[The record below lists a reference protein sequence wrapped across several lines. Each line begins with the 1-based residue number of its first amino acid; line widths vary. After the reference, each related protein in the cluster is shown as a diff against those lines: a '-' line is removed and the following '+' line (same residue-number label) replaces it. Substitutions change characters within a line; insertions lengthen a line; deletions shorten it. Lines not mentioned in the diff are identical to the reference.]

1 MAEPETTQTDDDPQ
15 PAEPSKPP
23 RRPPTTDATQG
34 TDSVAEPQRRF
45 LFQIP
50 PFWIGFSGA
59 LGAMIA
65 FGLTTMVIQVR
76 SVLLLIV
83 VAMFI
88 ALGLNPIVELLRRH
102 VRRRWVAVLIVVVGL
117 LAVLGLA
124 GFAIV
129 PVFSRQ
135 ISNLVVQAPTILG
148 DLLRNP
154 QIAAFDDRFQLIS
167 NLTEFLASG
176 AWINQLF
183 GGILGAGQVVIGA
196 VVSTFILLILTLW
209 FLASLPAIKSGIYQ
223 LVPASKRDRVTEL
236 GELVSDKIGSYLSGL
251 FIVVTCAGV
260 GSFIFLWII
269 GIWVPELRD
278 YALALAVL
286 VALFDFIPMV
296 GPPIAAAI
304 VVVIAFVQSPVSG
317 IAAVIYYLIYLQFES
332 YVLAPRVMKRSVDVP
347 GALVVIAALI
357 GGTLLGVV
365 GALIAVPTAAA
376 ILLLLHEVAQ
386 PRLDVS

>member
-1 MAEPETTQTDDDPQ
+1 VADPEPQTDADE
-15 PAEPSKPP
+15 PAGPSKPP
-23 RRPPTTDATQG
+23 RRTPAAEAVAGPDP
-34 TDSVAEPQRRF
+34 VAEPQRRF

-59 LGAMIA
+59 LGAIVA
-65 FGLTTMVIQVR
+65 FGLANMVLQAR
-76 SVLLLIV
+76 SVLILIV

-88 ALGLNPIVELLRRH
+88 ALGLNPIVELLRRQ
-102 VRRRWVAVLIVVVGL
+102 VRRRWLAVLIVVIGL

-129 PVFSRQ
+129 PVFTEQ
-135 ISNLVVQAPTILG
+135 VSNLVVQAPTILG

-167 NLTEFLASG
+167 KLTEFLGSG
-176 AWINQLF
+176 AWINQIF
-183 GGILGAGQVVIGA
+183 GGILGAGQIVIGA
-196 VVSTFILLILTLW
+196 VFSGFTLLILTLW

-223 LVPASKRDRVTEL
+223 LAPASKRQRVTEL
-236 GELVSDKIGSYLSGL
+236 GELVSDRIGSYLSGL
-251 FIVVTCAGV
+251 FVVVSCAGI
-260 GSFIFLWII
+260 GSFIFLWIV
-269 GIWVPELRD
+269 GIWVPALRD

-286 VALFDFIPMV
+286 VALFDFIPMI
-296 GPPIAAAI
+296 GPPIAATI
-304 VVVIAFVQSPVSG
+304 VCIVAFVQSPVSG

-332 YVLAPRVMKRSVDVP
+332 YVLQPRVMKRSVNVP
-347 GALVVIAALI
+347 GALVVIAALV

-365 GALIAVPTAAA
+365 GALIAVPTTAA

-386 PRLDVS
+386 PRLDTS